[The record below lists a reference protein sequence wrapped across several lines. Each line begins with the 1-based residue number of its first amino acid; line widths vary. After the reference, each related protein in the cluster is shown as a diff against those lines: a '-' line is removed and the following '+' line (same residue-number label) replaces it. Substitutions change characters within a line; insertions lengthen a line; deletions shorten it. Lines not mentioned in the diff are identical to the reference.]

1 MDTRGTTL
9 QIRMLDLS
17 LIDAHPKNPRDEL
30 PNLEKLAE
38 SIKAFGGV
46 FDPILVRTHPL
57 VSGRFQVE
65 DGHRRAAASR
75 LAGMTEIPAIIAH
88 DADELEAYLT
98 MIAAFEQREDLTASE
113 RERGLQGILEFGD
126 LDTAARVV
134 GLDGETLKRAKQ
146 GRRIVDRAKLEQATL
161 EQLAA
166 LAEFEGTEYLIDL
179 ERAIGG
185 YDWHWKLGDARRKL
199 KRDETAEKTRAWAE
213 AQGYQLIDSVD
224 WNAWIRLDEVRKT
237 SDDTA
242 PALHE
247 VASNA
252 LGVKVSDHDGSAIVI
267 LDRTYLDNHAE
278 LAIVN
283 AAQRLSAEEIEAREA
298 ERVAREEFR
307 ENISTAEDGRLEW
320 MASNVAGVLAKL
332 QPSLKRFM
340 WPDEQYGSTYLE
352 LDRGLSERATA
363 ALGCEPSNLG
373 EVFLPLLFELD
384 RTAWYAIGY
393 MGVEDEDYAELF
405 ISWYEDLIGAGY
417 QPSEFE
423 REQYL
428 RAVDES
434 SEASEECPA
443 CKGDGRPFAADGS
456 RNGNAKCPE
465 CKGTGVKGGE

>member
-113 RERGLQGILEFGD
+113 RDRGLQGILEFGD

-166 LAEFEGTEYLIDL
+166 LAEFEGTEYIIDL
-179 ERAIGG
+179 ERAIGTC
-185 YDWHWKLGDARRKL
+185 DWQWRLRDARRKL
-199 KRDETAEKTRAWAE
+199 ERDQTAEKTRGWAE
-213 AQGYQLIDSVD
+213 AQGYQLIDTVD
-224 WNAWIRLDEVRKT
+224 WDVWIRLDEVRKT

-252 LGVKVSDHDGSAIVI
+252 LGVKVSEHDGSAIVI

-278 LAIVN
+278 LAIDD
-283 AAQRLSAEEIEAREA
+283 AAQSLSAEEIEAREA
-298 ERVAREEFR
+298 ERVAREEFY
-307 ENISTAEDGRLEW
+307 ENLSTAADGRLEW
-320 MASNVAGVLAKL
+320 LAANVADVLDKL
-332 QPSLKRFM
+332 QGTLKRFLWSQQGVWM
-340 WPDEQYGSTYLE
+340 KFDEGST
-352 LDRGLSERATA
+352 ERATA
-363 ALGCEPSNLG
+363 ALGRAPRKLG

-384 RTAWYAIGY
+384 STACAAIGY
-393 MGVEDEDYAELF
+393 MGVEYEDYAELF

-428 RAVDES
+428 RAVDEM
-434 SEASEECPA
+434 SEQTEQCPA

-456 RNGNAKCPE
+456 RNGNATCPE
-465 CKGTGVKGGE
+465 CNGSGVKGGE